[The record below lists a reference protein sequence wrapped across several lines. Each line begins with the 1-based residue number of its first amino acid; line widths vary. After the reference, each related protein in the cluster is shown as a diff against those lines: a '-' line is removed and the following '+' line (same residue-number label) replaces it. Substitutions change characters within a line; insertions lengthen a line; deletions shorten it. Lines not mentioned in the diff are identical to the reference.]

1 MLSVMNVKVSL
12 PSRIR
17 RWRVAAGLTM
27 AELGS
32 KCVSDER
39 PNGVS
44 SAAVSQWEDED
55 DDKGTTPTS
64 ENLEKIAKACGL
76 SMAEFWGDPPALPAS
91 HKRARAS

>member
-1 MLSVMNVKVSL
+1 MLSVMSVKVSL

-44 SAAVSQWEDED
+44 SSAVSQWEDEGEE
-55 DDKGTTPTS
+55 GTTPTS
-64 ENLEKIAKACGL
+64 DNLEKIAKACGL
-76 SMAEFWGDPPALPAS
+76 SMVEFWGEPPALPAS